1 MAYTNIDNPDEHF
14 QITLYTG
21 DGSTSRDIT
30 NTGDFDLKPDILW
43 IKNRSAADSY
53 IWANSSWRTD
63 GGDISASLYFMTDSN
78 FLRQYDTTT
87 AKTFNT
93 DGFTIGQNAAI
104 NTNAENYVAWQWK
117 LQEGSL
123 STNTDGDENTSVQ
136 VNSDAKISSGTYVGT
151 GTANTSFGHGL
162 GVKPDFIFIRSY
174 SRSENSQIYMN
185 GAETTNGGTMKLD
198 STTAVNDNPV
208 LLYSQP
214 TASVFSVGTNFEVN
228 QSNGKYVFWAMANV
242 QGFSKSG
249 KYVGNGNADGP
260 FVYTG
265 FKPAWLLV
273 KSTGVRNWL
282 LYDNKRGSFNLN
294 DEYFYTNSNAGESTS
309 SSSGYDFLSN
319 GFKVR
324 NTYGD
329 GNTSGETYAY
339 LAFAENPFVTSAGIP
354 TTAR

>member
-53 IWANSSWRTD
+53 IWANSTWRTD

-78 FLRQYDTTT
+78 SLRQYDTTT

-93 DGFTIGQNAAI
+93 DGFIIGQNAAI

-123 STNTDGDENTSVQ
+123 TTNTDGDENTSVQ

-162 GVKPDFIFIRSY
+162 GVKPDFIFVRSY
-174 SRSENSQIYMN
+174 SRSENGVVYMN
-185 GAETTNGGTMKLD
+185 GSETTNGGMMKLD
-198 STTAVNDNPV
+198 TNGAVNDNQV
-208 LLYSQP
+208 LMYSQP
-214 TASVFSVGTNFEVN
+214 TASVFSMGTNFEVN
-228 QSNGKYVFWAMANV
+228 QSNGKYVFWAMASV

-249 KYVGNGNADGP
+249 KYVGNGSTNGP

-265 FKPAWLLV
+265 FKPAFIICKRSDSLGGW
-273 KSTGVRNWL
+273 TIN
-282 LYDNKRGSFNLN
+282 DNKRLGYNPKNEDLFGNLADAETS
-294 DEYFYTNSNAGESTS
+294 DER
-309 SSSGYDFLSN
+309 YDLLSN

-324 NTYGD
+324 TNNAVN
-329 GNTSGETYAY
+329 NTSGGTYAY
-339 LAFAENPFVTSAGIP
+339 MAFAENPFVTSTGIP